1 MLRWGMTAWLFLAC
15 ATPRGRASAAEE
27 LALALTPASCRCAL
41 SLDQRLTVSEGT
53 NTHGVDARLEVDGA
67 SVDVALVSSG
77 QVVGALHW
85 DGKRLEA
92 RSPLAWPPV
101 VTPARVLSDVQLVW
115 WPEAAVREGLP
126 AGWVL
131 EEEPLARR
139 LRRDGLD
146 VVSVRY
152 EGSAPAWRRVVL
164 EHRGR
169 YTIEIESVE
178 SR

>member
-1 MLRWGMTAWLFLAC
+1 VFRWCVTGWLFMAC

-27 LALALTPASCRCAL
+27 LALSLSPASCRCAL
-41 SLDQRLTVSEGT
+41 SLDQRLTVFDGV
-53 NTHGVDARLEVDGA
+53 NTHGVDARLEVDDA

-85 DGKRLEA
+85 DGTHVEA
-92 RSPLAWPPV
+92 RSASAWPPV
-101 VTPARVLSDVQLVW
+101 VTPGRVLSDVQLVW
-115 WPEAAVREGLP
+115 WPAAAVRAGLP
-126 AGWVL
+126 PGWVL

-146 VVSVRY
+146 TVSVRY
-152 EGSAPAWRRVVL
+152 EGTAPAWRRVVL

-178 SR
+178 AR